1 MFHYYVSD
9 SFIRI
14 SMYILLCGDCSMA
27 RKIEVKQGDLTINET
42 VEVVYERV
50 ITRFGNS
57 AKIDA
62 PKKYIGKR
70 AYVIIIK
77 D

>member
-1 MFHYYVSD
+1 
-9 SFIRI
+9 
-14 SMYILLCGDCSMA
+14 MA
-27 RKIEVKQGDLTINET
+27 RRIEVKQSDLTINES

-62 PKKYIGKR
+62 QKKYIGKR

>member
-1 MFHYYVSD
+1 MDIPTMRS
-9 SFIRI
+9 
-14 SMYILLCGDCSMA
+14 
-27 RKIEVKQGDLTINET
+27 IEVVKGDLKIREK
-42 VEVVYERV
+42 VEVLYERT

-62 PKKYIGKR
+62 PKRYIGKR

>member
-1 MFHYYVSD
+1 MIYLFGNFMSTKREIKIMKDTIKLSD
-9 SFIRI
+9 EVETF
-14 SMYILLCGDCSMA
+14 YE
-27 RKIEVKQGDLTINET
+27 KI
-42 VEVVYERV
+42 

-70 AYVIIIK
+70 AYVVILK
-77 D
+77 

>member
-1 MFHYYVSD
+1 
-9 SFIRI
+9 
-14 SMYILLCGDCSMA
+14 MA
-27 RKIEVKQGDLTINET
+27 RKLEIVKGNMVLRER
-42 VEVVYERV
+42 VEVIYEKL

-70 AYVIIIK
+70 SYVIVVK

>member
-1 MFHYYVSD
+1 MD
-9 SFIRI
+9 IRF
-14 SMYILLCGDCSMA
+14 M
-27 RKIEVKQGDLTINET
+27 RRIEVKHEDLIIKDKVETLYEKTIT
-42 VEVVYERV
+42 Q
-50 ITRFGNS
+50 FGNS

-70 AYVIIIK
+70 AYVIIMK

>member
-1 MFHYYVSD
+1 MRTIQIKH
-9 SFIRI
+9 
-14 SMYILLCGDCSMA
+14 
-27 RKIEVKQGDLTINET
+27 GDLTIKEN
-42 VEVVYERV
+42 VEVIYERV
-50 ITRFGNS
+50 ITTFGNS

-62 PKKYIGKR
+62 QKKYIGKR